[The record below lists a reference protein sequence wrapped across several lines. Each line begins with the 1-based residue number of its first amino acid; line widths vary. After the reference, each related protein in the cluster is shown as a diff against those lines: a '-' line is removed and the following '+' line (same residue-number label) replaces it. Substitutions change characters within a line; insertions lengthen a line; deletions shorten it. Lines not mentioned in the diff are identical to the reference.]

1 MARRCTTVPGYGFC
15 CASMQQYGQAR
26 AAQGVTSPNG
36 KHCISCTVMQKK
48 KSRCSN
54 PNTPAPLGFRVR
66 MVANAQCGI
75 GAGGCPGLT
84 PGMLAG
90 AGAPAYQVQGFQGG
104 FQVPQIAGPAF

>member
-1 MARRCTTVPGYGFC
+1 
-15 CASMQQYGQAR
+15 MQQYGQAR

-48 KSRCSN
+48 KSKCSN

-84 PGMLAG
+84 PGMLG
-90 AGAPAYQVQGFQGG
+90 AAPMQLQGFAPAQGG
-104 FQVPQIAGPAF
+104 FLPFAATAGPAF

>member
-1 MARRCTTVPGYGFC
+1 
-15 CASMQQYGQAR
+15 
-26 AAQGVTSPNG
+26 
-36 KHCISCTVMQKK
+36 VMQKK

-84 PGMLAG
+84 PGMLGQG
-90 AGAPAYQVQGFQGG
+90 AAMQLQQLPGF
-104 FQVPQIAGPAF
+104 AGPAF